1 MTPVHVVVRTN
12 PPTRDKGRPRSPA
25 LRSYAEVAAIVT
37 ARHGLAISEARI
49 KTICI
54 AAETK
59 LARAFMADPLLREQ
73 LLGGGSRDFDAASG
87 AGRCPKA
94 QQVASSLGGR
104 RSLARQHAG
113 DQS

>member
-1 MTPVHVVVRTN
+1 MNQVYIAEGPK
-12 PPTRDKGRPRSPA
+12 PSTRNKCRPKSPA

-37 ARHGLAISEARI
+37 ARHGLLFSEARI

-59 LARAFMADPLLREQ
+59 LAHAFMADPLLREQ